1 MRLVRYGDN
10 GAERPGLLDRDGRVR
25 DLSDH
30 VPDITGACL
39 TRDGLAALRALDPA
53 SLRALDPASLPM
65 VDGIPQQDL
74 RLGACVGGVGKFL
87 AVGLNYA
94 DHAAEAGMDVPT
106 EPILFTKWTSCI
118 AGPDD
123 DLRLPTDSATTD
135 WEVEL
140 GIVIG
145 DGGSHI
151 ASDRAAGHIAGYCVI
166 NDISER
172 DWQLRRGGTWDKG
185 KGHDGFGPIG
195 PWLVT
200 ADEIPDAR
208 ALRLWLEVDGHR
220 HQDGTTATMVFGPE
234 EIVAYTSRFTTLQPG
249 DVIATGTPPGV
260 GMGQKP
266 PVYLRRGQIMRLGID
281 GLGQQ
286 QQRVI

>member
-1 MRLVRYGDN
+1 MKLVRYGAK
-10 GAERPGLLDRDGRVR
+10 GAERPGLLDGDGRVR
-25 DLSDH
+25 DLSAH
-30 VPDITGACL
+30 VGDIAGACL
-39 TRDGLAALRALDPA
+39 TAEGLAALRAI
-53 SLRALDPASLPM
+53 DPASLPL
-65 VDGIPQQDL
+65 VSGAPQQDL
-74 RLGACVGGVGKFL
+74 RLGACVAGVGKFL

-94 DHAAEAGMDVPT
+94 DHAAEAGMEVPA

-123 DLRLPTDSATTD
+123 DLALPPDSSTTD

-145 DGGSHI
+145 NGGRDI
-151 ASDRAAGHIAGYCVI
+151 PQDRAADHIAGYCVI

-185 KGHDGFGPIG
+185 KGYDGFGPIG

-200 ADEIPDAR
+200 ADEIPDPL
-208 ALRLWLEVDGHR
+208 ALRLWLDVDGHR
-220 HQDGTTATMVFGPE
+220 YQDGTTATMVFGPV
-234 EIVAYTSRFTTLQPG
+234 EIVAYASRFTTLHPG

-266 PVYLRRGQIMRLGID
+266 PVYLQRGQVMRLGIE
-281 GLGQQ
+281 GLGE
-286 QQRVI
+286 QRQRAV

>member
-1 MRLVRYGDN
+1 MKLVRYGAK
-10 GAERPGLLDRDGRVR
+10 GAEKPGILDDEGQVR
-25 DLSDH
+25 DLSAH
-30 VPDITGACL
+30 VSDIAGDCL
-39 TRDGLAALRALDPA
+39 TRRGLAALRALNA
-53 SLRALDPASLPM
+53 ATLPL
-65 VDGIPQQDL
+65 VAGSPQRDL
-74 RLGACVGGVGKFL
+74 RLGACVGQMGKFL

-94 DHAAEAGMDVPT
+94 DHAAESGMDVPA

-123 DLRLPTDSATTD
+123 DLPLPPDSTATD

-151 ASDRAAGHIAGYCVI
+151 APERAADHIAGYCVI

-185 KGHDGFGPIG
+185 KGYDGFGPVG

-200 ADEIPDAR
+200 ADEVPDPR
-208 ALRLWLEVDGHR
+208 ALRLWLDVDGR
-220 HQDGTTATMVFGPE
+220 RRQDGTTATMVFGPE
-234 EIVAYTSRFTTLQPG
+234 EIVSYASRFTTLHPG

-266 PVYLRRGQIMRLGID
+266 PVYLQRGQVMRLGID

-286 QQRVI
+286 RQRAI

>member
-1 MRLVRYGDN
+1 MKLVRYGAK
-10 GAERPGLLDRDGRVR
+10 GQERPGILDGEGAVH
-25 DLSDH
+25 DLSGH
-30 VPDITGACL
+30 LSDIDGGCL
-39 TRDGLAALRALDPA
+39 TTKGLAALRAI
-53 SLRALDPASLPM
+53 DPASLPL
-65 VDGIPQQDL
+65 VEGTPQQDL
-74 RLGACVGGVGKFL
+74 RLGACVGSVGKFL

-94 DHAAEAGMDVPT
+94 DHAAEAGMDVPA

-123 DLRLPTDSATTD
+123 DLALPPDSAATD

-145 DGGSHI
+145 DGGRDI
-151 ASDRAAGHIAGYCVI
+151 ALDRAADHIAGYCVI

-185 KGHDGFGPIG
+185 KGFDTFGPIG
-195 PWLVT
+195 PWMVT
-200 ADEIPDAR
+200 ADEIPDPQD
-208 ALRLWLEVDGHR
+208 LSIWLEVDGKR
-220 HQDGTTATMVFGPE
+220 YQDGTTKTMVFGVAE
-234 EIVAYTSRFTTLQPG
+234 LVAYCSHLMTLLPG
-249 DVIATGTPPGV
+249 DVITTGTPPGV

-266 PVYLRRGQIMRLGID
+266 PVYLRRGQVMRLGID

-286 QQRVI
+286 TQKVV

>member
-1 MRLVRYGDN
+1 MKLVRYGEK
-10 GAERPGLLDRDGRVR
+10 GAERPGLLDQDGRVR
-25 DLSDH
+25 DLSAH
-30 VPDITGACL
+30 VADIGPACL
-39 TRDGLAALRALDPA
+39 TRDGLAALH
-53 SLRALDPASLPM
+53 ALDPASLPL
-65 VDGIPQQDL
+65 VAGAPQQDL

-94 DHAAEAGMDVPT
+94 DHAAEAGMDVPS

-123 DLRLPTDSATTD
+123 DLPLPQDSQATD

-145 DGGSHI
+145 DGGRDI
-151 ASDRAAGHIAGYCVI
+151 PQDRAAGHIAGYCVI

-200 ADEIPDAR
+200 VDEIPDPR

-220 HQDGTTATMVFGPE
+220 FQDGTTATMVFGPE
-234 EIVAYTSRFTTLQPG
+234 EIVAYTSRFTTLHPG

-266 PVYLRRGQIMRLGID
+266 PVYLRRGEVMRLGID

-286 QQRVI
+286 RQRVI

>member
-1 MRLVRYGDN
+1 MKLVRYGEK
-10 GAERPGLLDRDGRVR
+10 GAEKPGLLDGDGRVR
-25 DLSDH
+25 DLSGH
-30 VPDITGACL
+30 VADIDGACL
-39 TRDGLAALRALDPA
+39 TRAGIAALQ
-53 SLRALDPASLPM
+53 ALDPASLPL
-65 VDGIPQQDL
+65 VEGTPQQDL

-123 DLRLPTDSATTD
+123 DLHLPEGSTATD

-145 DGGSHI
+145 DGGRDI
-151 ASDRAAGHIAGYCVI
+151 LMDRAADHIAGYCVI

-200 ADEIPDAR
+200 ADDIPDPR

-234 EIVAYTSRFTTLQPG
+234 EIVSYTSRFTTLQPG

-266 PVYLRRGQIMRLGID
+266 PVYLKRGQVMRLGID

-286 QQRVI
+286 RQKVI

>member
-1 MRLVRYGDN
+1 MKLVRYGAK
-10 GAERPGLLDRDGRVR
+10 GAERPGLLDGDGRVR
-25 DLSDH
+25 DLSAH
-30 VPDITGACL
+30 VADIAGACL
-39 TRDGLAALRALDPA
+39 TAEGLAALRAI
-53 SLRALDPASLPM
+53 DPASLPL
-65 VDGIPQQDL
+65 VSGAPQQDL
-74 RLGACVGGVGKFL
+74 RLGACVAGVGKFL

-94 DHAAEAGMDVPT
+94 DHAAEAGMDVPA

-123 DLRLPTDSATTD
+123 DLALPPDSSTTD

-140 GIVIG
+140 CIVIG
-145 DGGSHI
+145 NGGRDI
-151 ASDRAAGHIAGYCVI
+151 PQDRAADHIAGYCLI

-185 KGHDGFGPIG
+185 KGYDGFGPIG

-200 ADEIPDAR
+200 ADEIPDPL
-208 ALRLWLEVDGHR
+208 ALRLWLDVDGHR
-220 HQDGTTATMVFGPE
+220 YQDGTTATMVFGPL
-234 EIVAYTSRFTTLQPG
+234 EIVAYASRFTTLHPG

-266 PVYLRRGQIMRLGID
+266 PVYLQRGQVMRLGIE
-281 GLGQQ
+281 GLGE
-286 QQRVI
+286 QRQRAV

>member
-1 MRLVRYGDN
+1 MKLVRYGER
-10 GAERPGLLDRDGRVR
+10 GAERPGLLDSEGRVR

-30 VPDITGACL
+30 VADIGGACL
-39 TRDGLAALRALDPA
+39 TRDGIAALRALDPA
-53 SLRALDPASLPM
+53 ELPLLQ
-65 VDGIPQQDL
+65 GAPQHDL

-94 DHAAEAGMDVPT
+94 DHAAESGMDVPT

-123 DLRLPTDSATTD
+123 DLRLPEGSTATD

-145 DGGSHI
+145 DGGSNI
-151 ASDRAAGHIAGYCVI
+151 SQDRAADHIAGYCVV

-185 KGHDGFGPIG
+185 KGYDGFGPIG

-200 ADEIPDAR
+200 VDEIPDPL

-220 HQDGTTATMVFGPE
+220 FQDGTTATMVFGPA
-234 EIVAYTSRFTTLQPG
+234 EIVSYISRFTTLHPG

-266 PVYLRRGQIMRLGID
+266 PVYLKRGQVMRLGID

-286 QQRVI
+286 RQKVV

>member
-1 MRLVRYGDN
+1 MKLVRHGAV
-10 GAERPGLLDRDGRVR
+10 GAERPGLLDGNGRVR
-25 DLSDH
+25 DLSAH
-30 VPDITGACL
+30 VLDIAGDAL
-39 TRDGLAALRALDPA
+39 TTRGLDALRAIDP
-53 SLRALDPASLPM
+53 DSLPL

-74 RLGACVGGVGKFL
+74 RLGACVAKVGKFIGI
-87 AVGLNYA
+87 GLNYA
-94 DHAAEAGMDVPT
+94 DHAAEAGMDVPS

-123 DLRLPTDSATTD
+123 DLRLPADSTATD

-145 DGGSHI
+145 DGGRDI
-151 ASDRAAGHIAGYCVI
+151 AQDQAIGHIAGFCVI

-200 ADEIPDAR
+200 PDDIADHR

-220 HQDGTTATMVFGPE
+220 YQDGTTATMVFGPE
-234 EIVAYTSRFTTLQPG
+234 EIVAYTSRFTTLHPG

-266 PVYLRRGQIMRLGID
+266 PVYLRKGQVMRLGID

-286 QQRVI
+286 RQRVV